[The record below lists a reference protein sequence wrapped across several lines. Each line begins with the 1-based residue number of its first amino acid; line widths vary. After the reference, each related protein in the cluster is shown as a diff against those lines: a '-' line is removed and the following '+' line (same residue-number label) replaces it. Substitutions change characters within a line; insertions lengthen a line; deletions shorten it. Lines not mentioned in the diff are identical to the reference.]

1 MKKFTITENELTNI
15 IQKAVLKK
23 LNEQEFSVEP
33 NVPMTKREKE
43 LEKVFGSYG
52 GEVPTD
58 VLRHMRKNPRL
69 VLQRMFDIYGEKLM
83 DYLPYPEDEIEM
95 PDMVSEQDDYK
106 DRSMYNPYYGD
117 DDESLEDDT
126 EMEQQY
132 PVDDAMFDLDDSDV
146 NEIMSQKGPMRRF
159 RGSIYVDGLVPE
171 TDDKEYDRKLAI
183 KVLENYSKKLP
194 TRESYIGGVGF
205 KQKSLLDPYDNMDF

>member
-43 LEKVFGSYG
+43 LEKVFGGYG

-58 VLRHMRKNPRL
+58 VLRYMRKNPRL

-106 DRSMYNPYYGD
+106 DRSMYDPYYGD
-117 DDESLEDDT
+117 DDESLEDET

>member
-58 VLRHMRKNPRL
+58 VLRYMRKNPRL

-106 DRSMYNPYYGD
+106 DRSMYDPYYGD
-117 DDESLEDDT
+117 DDESLEDET